1 MRDYKGGNMAH
12 TWNFFR
18 AGGFDQVQ
26 IDTGEDLVC
35 LKDLNQKLW
44 VALSCPTRGI
54 EFDSRTLDMID
65 ADSDG
70 RVRAGEVLS
79 AIDWAATRLKDADLL
94 VKGGDRLLLSDIN
107 EETDEGK
114 ALLSSARHILKSLG
128 KPDAEEISMS
138 DMDDIE
144 KIVAGWEFNGD
155 GVVAPLQVAD
165 GNLRATIEDIIKC
178 SGSLPDRSGEQGI
191 SREISDKFFAEAQ
204 NYSDW
209 YAKGESDPAILPLGE
224 KTQEAAEVY
233 AAIKDKVGDYFTR
246 CQLAAFDAR
255 AALPLS
261 RSVEDYQHLAAQSLS
276 AGSEEVASLPLAFIV
291 ADQPLP
297 LIRGINPAWKERLDA
312 LNAKVISP
320 MLGKKESMTAEEWDG
335 LCARFTAYEAWQKE
349 KPAGNVS
356 GLGIARIRE
365 ILNAGDKGGIEAL
378 IDKDKAVE
386 AEVNSIHAVERLL
399 RYKRD
404 LYTLVNNFVSFRNF
418 YTGRAKGIF
427 QVGTLYLDGRSC
439 DLTVRVED
447 VAKHAAFAAMSGI
460 CLVYCECVRGTEKM
474 NIATAFT
481 AGDSDYL
488 MVGRNGVFYDRKGCD
503 WDAVVVRIVDNP
515 ISIRQAFW
523 SPYKKLSKAI
533 SEALQKFAATRA
545 SSAESQMIKKVV
557 ENGKEV
563 VSPQPPKP
571 PFDVGKFAGIFA
583 AIGLAIGAI
592 GGMLASV
599 IGGVLSLKYWQI
611 PIALLGLLLLISGP
625 AMMLAWFKLKRRN
638 LAPILDANGWAVNAR
653 ARINIPFG
661 TSLTSMAVLPEG
673 SHRALT
679 DPYAEKK
686 PVWPYYV
693 LVLAALIALFGLR
706 YAGVFGK

>member
-1 MRDYKGGNMAH
+1 MTEH

-26 IDTGEDLVC
+26 LDTGEDLLC

-54 EFDSRTLDMID
+54 EFDPKTLDMID
-65 ADSDG
+65 TDGDG
-70 RVRAGEVLS
+70 RVRANEVLA
-79 AIDWAATRLKDADLL
+79 AIAWVGARLKDADLM
-94 VKGGDRLLLSDIN
+94 VKGEDWLSLSDID
-107 EETDEGK
+107 ESTDEGRE
-114 ALLSSARHILKSLG
+114 LLSSAGHILKSLG
-128 KPDAEEISMS
+128 KPDELRISMS

-144 KIVAGWEFNGD
+144 KIVAGWQFNGD
-155 GVVAPLQVAD
+155 GVVASKQVGDAALRSAVEDIMKCTGSVAD
-165 GNLRATIEDIIKC
+165 L
-178 SGSLPDRSGEQGI
+178 SGEQGVNQ
-191 SREISDKFFAEAQ
+191 EISDNFFSQAVA
-204 NYSDW
+204 YSDW
-209 YAKGESDPAILPLGE
+209 YAKGESDTVILLLGE
-224 KTQEAAEVY
+224 KTQDAAD
-233 AAIKDKVGDYFTR
+233 AFIAIKDKVGDYFTR
-246 CQLAAFDAR
+246 CKLAAFDAR

-261 RSVEDYQHLAAQSLS
+261 RSVEDYQHLATQNLS
-276 AGSEEVASLPLAFIV
+276 VQSEEVASLPLAFII

-297 LIRGINPAWKERLDA
+297 LTKGVNPAWQQRLDA
-312 LNAKVISP
+312 LSSRVIEP
-320 MLGKKESMTAEEWDG
+320 ILGSKDCLSAAEWNE
-335 LCARFTAYEAWQKE
+335 LCEKFAAYEVWQKD
-349 KPAGNVS
+349 KPQGNVE

-365 ILNAGDKGGIEAL
+365 ILSAGHKAHIDAL
-378 IDKDKAVE
+378 IDEDKAVE
-386 AEVNSIHAVERLL
+386 AEVNAIHSVERLL

-404 LYTLVNNFVSFRNF
+404 LFLLVNNFVSFRNF

-447 VAKHAAFAAMSGI
+447 VAKHAAFSVMSGI
-460 CLVYCECVRGTEKM
+460 CLVYCECVRGAEKM

-488 MVGRNGVFYDRKGCD
+488 MAGRNGVFYDRQGRD
-503 WDAVVVRIVDNP
+503 WDAVVVRIIDNP

-533 SEALQKFAATRA
+533 SEGLQKLAASRS
-545 SSAESQMIKKVV
+545 SSAEGRMIKTVV

-563 VSPQPPKP
+563 VNAAPPKP

-592 GGMLASV
+592 GGILASV
-599 IGGVLSLKYWQI
+599 IGGVLSLKFWQI
-611 PIALLGLLLLISGP
+611 PLALAGLLLLISGP
-625 AMMLAWFKLKRRN
+625 AMVLAWFKLKRRN

-661 TSLTSMAVLPEG
+661 TALTGIAILPEG
-673 SHRALT
+673 AHRALT
-679 DPYAEKK
+679 DPYAEKR

-693 LVLAALIALFGLR
+693 LVMAALIALFGLW
-706 YAGVFGK
+706 YAGIFGGHR

>member
-1 MRDYKGGNMAH
+1 M
-12 TWNFFR
+12 
-18 AGGFDQVQ
+18 QL
-26 IDTGEDLVC
+26 DTGEDLLS

-65 ADSDG
+65 TDADG
-70 RVRAGEVLS
+70 RVRASEVLA
-79 AIDWAATRLKDADLL
+79 AIAWVGARLKDADLL
-94 VKGGDRLLLSDIN
+94 VKGEDWLSLSDIDVST
-107 EETDEGK
+107 EEGR
-114 ALLSSARHILKSLG
+114 ALLSSAGHILKSLG
-128 KPDAEEISMS
+128 KPDEIRISMS

-144 KIVAGWEFNGD
+144 KIVAGWQFNGD
-155 GVVAPLQVAD
+155 GVVAPKQVID
-165 GNLRATIEDIIKC
+165 ERLRATFEDIIKC
-178 SGSLPDRSGEQGI
+178 TGSLADLSGDLGIDRD
-191 SREISDKFFAEAQ
+191 ISDKFFSQAVA
-204 NYSDW
+204 YSDW
-209 YAKGESDPAILPLGE
+209 YAKGESDTVILLLGE
-224 KTQEAAEVY
+224 KTQDAAN
-233 AAIKDKVGDYFTR
+233 AFIAIKDKVGDYFTR

-276 AGSEEVASLPLAFIV
+276 AQSEDVASLPLAFIV
-291 ADQPLP
+291 ADQPLS
-297 LIRGINPAWKERLDA
+297 LTKGINPAWQERLDA
-312 LNAKVISP
+312 LSSKVIAP
-320 MLGKKESMTAEEWDG
+320 ILGSKDSLTAREWSE
-335 LCARFTAYEAWQKE
+335 LCEKFAAYEVWQKD
-349 KPAGNVS
+349 KPQGNVE

-365 ILNAGDKGGIEAL
+365 ILSADHKAHIDAL
-378 IDKDKAVE
+378 IDEDKAVE
-386 AEVNSIHAVERLL
+386 AEVNAIHSVERLL

-404 LYTLVNNFVSFRNF
+404 LFLLVNNFVSFRNF

-447 VAKHAAFAAMSGI
+447 VAKHAAFAVMSGI
-460 CLVYCECVRGTEKM
+460 CLVYCECARGAEKM
-474 NIATAFT
+474 NIAAAFT

-488 MVGRNGVFYDRKGCD
+488 MVGRNGVFYDRQGRD

-533 SEALQKFAATRA
+533 SEGLQKFAASRA
-545 SSAESQMIKKVV
+545 SSAEGQMIKTVV

-563 VSPQPPKP
+563 VNVAPPKP

-592 GGMLASV
+592 GGILASV
-599 IGGVLSLKYWQI
+599 IGGVLSLKFWQI
-611 PIALLGLLLLISGP
+611 PLALAGLLLLVSGP
-625 AMMLAWFKLKRRN
+625 AMVMAWFKLKRRN

-661 TSLTSMAVLPEG
+661 TSLTSIAILPEG
-673 SHRALT
+673 ARRALM
-679 DPYAEKK
+679 DPYAEKR

-693 LVLAALIALFGLR
+693 LIIAALIALFGLW
-706 YAGVFGK
+706 YAGIFGGHG